1 MKGLFVI
8 HSTNLVY
15 GASKSL
21 AQLLNNV
28 NFEYDLIFP
37 KTLSDNIS
45 DEEIREIYGGRVQ
58 NIYRV
63 WLPYELCFYGK
74 PKLKVFSKTTLKY
87 IAKQIISKLNR
98 NEINKIMVSGGYDF
112 IYLNSLTL
120 YPLINK
126 KFKTFI
132 HVREVVECSER
143 KFKEI
148 VTQLNKATGVVFID
162 YSSQH
167 SFKDHVTNELILNNP
182 FNMKKLER
190 INASDIYLKYNIP
203 KDNTIFTILGTVSR
217 MKGIDF
223 IIRSFIKSNQPNTTL
238 IIVGNNKNDYG
249 DKCKELAL
257 DKNNIIFIDELND
270 PSEIYSITDYVL
282 RGESMF
288 TIGRT
293 VYEGLYSGC
302 NVIIQGNK
310 KEDSQ
315 NIFEYEKFKDNI
327 FFYTP
332 KNEEKL
338 VSTIKRQSGIKV
350 KKRNY
355 YSNIDKYVETLESY
369 IRSHYHLEGS
379 NE

>member
-37 KTLSDNIS
+37 KVLSDNIS
-45 DEEIREIYGGRVQ
+45 DEEIREIYGSRVQ

-74 PKLKVFSKTTLKY
+74 PKLKVFSKTALKY
-87 IAKQIISKLNR
+87 IGKQIISKLNR

-132 HVREVVECSER
+132 HVREVVECTER

-203 KDNTIFTILGTVSR
+203 KDNTIFTILGTVSE
-217 MKGIDF
+217 MKGINF

-238 IIVGNNKNDYG
+238 IIVGNNKNEYG

-257 DKNNIIFIDELND
+257 EKNNIIFIDELND

-315 NIFEYEKFKDNI
+315 KIFEYEKFKDNI

-332 KNEEKL
+332 KNEAEL

-355 YSNIDKYVETLESY
+355 YSNIDKYVDTLESY
-369 IRSHYHLEGS
+369 IRNYNCLEDFK
-379 NE
+379 